1 MSASSEDMLPSATAR
16 SRGGVGLAAL
26 LREWVYRHGVT
37 VLAMIAIVYLLAPIA
52 MMVALSFNKT
62 VGRFD
67 FAWHAFSIKAWLHP
81 FSIEGLQSSLYVSL
95 VVAVVAAT
103 VATTFGTL
111 LGYAQV
117 KFSFYGKRLLDLLLL
132 LTISTP
138 EVIIGSSLLN
148 LYLDIKIPTGM
159 GTLMISHIMFDIAF
173 TAIVVKSRLRT
184 FDFALEHAAM
194 DLGASGIRV
203 FRKITL
209 PLIAPAVIMG
219 GLLAFML
226 SLDDFIISNFVSGPT
241 VTFPL
246 FVWGEARVAM
256 PPQIYVMGTC
266 MFGVLTLLL
275 AATATVDFL
284 RRRAQT

>member
-1 MSASSEDMLPSATAR
+1 MNAATNPVYPREPAR
-16 SRGGVGLAAL
+16 PLARRTAAIAQTF
-26 LREWVYRHGVT
+26 VYRHAVT
-37 VLAMIAIVYLLAPIA
+37 VLAIIAIIYLLAPIA
-52 MMVALSFNKT
+52 MMVALSLNKT

-67 FAWHAFSIKAWLHP
+67 FVWHSFSIEAWLNP
-81 FSIEGLQSSLYVSL
+81 FAIEGLQSSLYVSL
-95 VVAVVAAT
+95 FVAVIAASL
-103 VATTFGTL
+103 ATTFGTL

-117 KFSFYGKRLLDLLLL
+117 KFSFPGKRLLDLLLL

-148 LYLDIKIPTGM
+148 LFLELKIPTGV
-159 GTLMISHIMFDIAF
+159 GTLIISHVMFDIAF

-194 DLGASGIRV
+194 DLGAGGIRV

-266 MFGVLTLLL
+266 MFGALTLLL
-275 AATATVDFL
+275 VAAATVDLF
-284 RRRAQT
+284 RQRAQT

>member
-1 MSASSEDMLPSATAR
+1 MNASTEPFLQSRPVPSQAR
-16 SRGGVGLAAL
+16 RGSGAL
-26 LREWVYRHGVT
+26 QALVYRHAVT
-37 VLAMIAIVYLLAPIA
+37 VLAVIAVIYLLAPIG

-67 FAWHAFSIKAWLHP
+67 FAWHSFSIDAWLHP
-81 FSIEGLQSSLYVSL
+81 FNIEGLQDSLYVSL
-95 VVAVVAAT
+95 FVAVIAAL
-103 VATTFGTL
+103 VSTTFGTL

-148 LYLDIKIPTGM
+148 LFLDIRLPTGM
-159 GTLMISHIMFDIAF
+159 GTLIISHVMFDIAF

-184 FDFALEHAAM
+184 FDFSLEHAAM

-266 MFGVLTLLL
+266 MFAVLTLLL
-275 AATATVDFL
+275 AATAAIELF
-284 RRRAQT
+284 RRRSQT

>member
-1 MSASSEDMLPSATAR
+1 MTTSGEDFVQTRIAQRQSRSA
-16 SRGGVGLAAL
+16 RGAS

-37 VLAMIAIVYLLAPIA
+37 VLAALAVVYLLAPIA
-52 MMVALSFNKT
+52 MMIALSFNKT

-67 FAWHAFSIKAWLHP
+67 FAWRAFSIKAWLHP
-81 FSIEGLQSSLYVSL
+81 FAIEGLQSSLYVSL
-95 VVAVVAAT
+95 LVAVVAAA

-117 KFSFYGKRLLDLLLL
+117 KFHFHGKRLLDLLLL

-148 LYLDIKIPTGM
+148 LYLDLRIPTGV

-184 FDFALEHAAM
+184 FDFSLEHAAM
-194 DLGASGIRV
+194 DLGASGFRV

-219 GLLAFML
+219 ALLAFML

-275 AATATVDFL
+275 ALTAAVDFF
-284 RRRAQT
+284 RRRSQT